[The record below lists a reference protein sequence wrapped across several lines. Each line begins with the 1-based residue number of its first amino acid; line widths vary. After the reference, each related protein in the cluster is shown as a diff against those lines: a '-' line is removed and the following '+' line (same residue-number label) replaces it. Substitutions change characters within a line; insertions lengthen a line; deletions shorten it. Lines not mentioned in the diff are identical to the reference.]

1 MTNLKINDGALF
13 NKIGPAKEE
22 YSLFSVNDGVNAGEA
37 LQYADDILS
46 SIEKQLLDAFCDK
59 PLKGDPAFLA
69 HHSMKSARAVIWS
82 IQGLIDDLQQQH
94 TTESAGN

>member
-1 MTNLKINDGALF
+1 MTELKINGATSF
-13 NKIGPAKEE
+13 NKIGVASSE
-22 YSLFSVNDGVNAGEA
+22 YELFSVNDGVNAGEA

-82 IQGLIDDLQQQH
+82 IQGLIDDLQQQN
-94 TTESAGN
+94 TTESASN

>member
-1 MTNLKINDGALF
+1 MTELKINDGATF
-13 NKIGPAKEE
+13 NKIGNAKGD
-22 YSLFSVNDGVNAGEA
+22 YLLFRVNDEVSAAAA

-46 SIEKQLLDAFCDK
+46 SIEKQLLGAFCDN

-94 TTESAGN
+94 TRESASN